1 MTTKELKHQLIER
14 VNKLND
20 DDLLMDLI
28 RLIDT
33 DNIDNDIYALSENH
47 KLAIEKAI
55 GQIENGE
62 YLTNEQSN
70 KETDEWLSK

>member
-1 MTTKELKHQLIER
+1 MTTKELKHQLIEK
-14 VNKLND
+14 VNNLND

-28 RLIDT
+28 KLIDA
-33 DNIDNDIYALSENH
+33 DSIVNDIYRLSDNH
-47 KLAIEKAI
+47 KSAIEKAI
-55 GQIENGE
+55 AQIEGGE

>member
-20 DDLLMDLI
+20 EDILMDLI
-28 RLIDT
+28 RLIDIES
-33 DNIDNDIYALSENH
+33 IDNDIYALSDNH
-47 KLAIEKAI
+47 KLAIENAI
-55 GQIENGE
+55 GQIKNGE

-70 KETDEWLSK
+70 KETVEWLNK

>member
-1 MTTKELKHQLIER
+1 MITKELNHQLIEK
-14 VNKLND
+14 VNKLNN

-28 RLIDT
+28 SLIDA
-33 DNIDNDIYALSENH
+33 DNIDNDIYTLSENH

-70 KETDEWLSK
+70 FF

>member
-1 MTTKELKHQLIER
+1 MTTKELKHQLIEK

-28 RLIDT
+28 RLIDA
-33 DNIDNDIYALSENH
+33 DNIDNDIYTLSKNH
-47 KLAIEKAI
+47 KKAIEKAI
-55 GQIENGE
+55 EQVGNGE

-70 KETDEWLSK
+70 RETDEWLNK

>member
-1 MTTKELKHQLIER
+1 MITKELKHQLIEK
-14 VNKLND
+14 VNKLNN

-28 RLIDT
+28 SLIDA
-33 DNIDNDIYALSENH
+33 DNIDNDIYTLSENH

-70 KETDEWLSK
+70 FF